1 MKQYVY
7 QNNINLINL
16 LYESD
21 FWKIIKEDAEY
32 YRKNNKL
39 KRDNAF
45 RKLKSLIESIYVDPD
60 GFDKALAAE
69 MQDFYNEMQESQ
81 YIKESYYLS
90 INHQKCSL
98 EALIGWKPLYQY
110 RTGDKKWLDDL
121 ELIRRNRRGHL
132 AFPVQKNSLN
142 QLRGTLLKDRIDYTL
157 FDIKLFYDNAAHL
170 KLQKAYEQKS
180 TRDWLLSFGSFNR
193 FIDQMKLNYFV
204 YSNSE
209 DLSSYDVIDL
219 SKPYRNS
226 SDHCLEAI
234 PQKIKIE
241 DNYITNIIDYVKYYG
256 ENLSNTHSELMYDYY
271 L

>member
-7 QNNINLINL
+7 QININLINL

-69 MQDFYNEMQESQ
+69 MQESQ

-98 EALIGWKPLYQY
+98 DALIGWKPLF
-110 RTGDKKWLDDL
+110 RFRNGDK
-121 ELIRRNRRGHL
+121 NG
-132 AFPVQKNSLN
+132 
-142 QLRGTLLKDRIDYTL
+142 
-157 FDIKLFYDNAAHL
+157 
-170 KLQKAYEQKS
+170 
-180 TRDWLLSFGSFNR
+180 
-193 FIDQMKLNYFV
+193 
-204 YSNSE
+204 
-209 DLSSYDVIDL
+209 
-219 SKPYRNS
+219 
-226 SDHCLEAI
+226 
-234 PQKIKIE
+234 
-241 DNYITNIIDYVKYYG
+241 
-256 ENLSNTHSELMYDYY
+256 
-271 L
+271 

>member
-7 QNNINLINL
+7 QNNINLINF

-98 EALIGWKPLYQY
+98 DALIG
-110 RTGDKKWLDDL
+110 
-121 ELIRRNRRGHL
+121 
-132 AFPVQKNSLN
+132 
-142 QLRGTLLKDRIDYTL
+142 
-157 FDIKLFYDNAAHL
+157 
-170 KLQKAYEQKS
+170 
-180 TRDWLLSFGSFNR
+180 
-193 FIDQMKLNYFV
+193 
-204 YSNSE
+204 
-209 DLSSYDVIDL
+209 
-219 SKPYRNS
+219 
-226 SDHCLEAI
+226 
-234 PQKIKIE
+234 
-241 DNYITNIIDYVKYYG
+241 
-256 ENLSNTHSELMYDYY
+256 
-271 L
+271 

>member
-69 MQDFYNEMQESQ
+69 MQESQ

-90 INHQKCSL
+90 INQQKCSL
-98 EALIGWKPLYQY
+98 DALIGWKPLFQY
-110 RTGDKKWLDDL
+110 RKGDKKWLDDL
-121 ELIRRNRRGHL
+121 ELIRGNRRGHL

-157 FDIKLFYDNAAHL
+157 FDIKLFYENAYHL
-170 KLQKAYEQKS
+170 KLQKAYEQEP
-180 TRDWLLSFGSFNR
+180 TRNWLMSFGTFNQ
-193 FIDQMKLNYFV
+193 FIERMQLNYFV
-204 YSNSE
+204 YK
-209 DLSSYDVIDL
+209 DPITLKYGVIDL
-219 SKPYRNS
+219 SLPYNNDKS
-226 SDHCLEAI
+226 HCLKEI
-234 PQKIKIE
+234 PKKIKVE
-241 DNYITNIIDYVKYYG
+241 ETYITNILNYIKKYGEKLSTIHVGLMIDYH
-256 ENLSNTHSELMYDYY
+256 L
-271 L
+271 

>member
-16 LYESD
+16 LYDRD

-98 EALIGWKPLYQY
+98 DALIGWKPLFQY
-110 RTGDKKWLDDL
+110 RKGDKKWLDDL
-121 ELIRRNRRGHL
+121 ELIRGNRRGHL

-157 FDIKLFYDNAAHL
+157 FDIKLFYENADHL
-170 KLQKAYEQKS
+170 KLQKAYEQEP
-180 TRDWLLSFGSFNR
+180 TRNWLMSFGTFNQ
-193 FIDQMKLNYFV
+193 FIERMQLNYFV
-204 YSNSE
+204 YK
-209 DLSSYDVIDL
+209 DPITLKYGVIDL
-219 SKPYRNS
+219 SLPYNNDKS
-226 SDHCLEAI
+226 HCLKEI
-234 PQKIKIE
+234 PKKIKVE
-241 DNYITNIIDYVKYYG
+241 ETYITNILNYIKKYGEKLSTIHVDLMIDYH
-256 ENLSNTHSELMYDYY
+256 L
-271 L
+271 

>member
-39 KRDNAF
+39 KRDNSF

-98 EALIGWKPLYQY
+98 DALIGWKPLFQY
-110 RTGDKKWLDDL
+110 RKGDKKWLDDL
-121 ELIRRNRRGHL
+121 ELIRGNKMGHL

-142 QLRGTLLKDRIDYTL
+142 QLRGILLKDRIDYTL
-157 FDIKLFYDNAAHL
+157 FDIKLFYENTAHL
-170 KLQKAYEQKS
+170 KLQKAYDQEP
-180 TRDWLLSFGSFNR
+180 TRNWLMSFGTFYQ
-193 FIDQMKLNYFV
+193 FIERMQLNYFV
-204 YSNSE
+204 YK
-209 DLSSYDVIDL
+209 DPTTLKYGVIDL
-219 SKPYRNS
+219 SLPY
-226 SDHCLEAI
+226 
-234 PQKIKIE
+234 
-241 DNYITNIIDYVKYYG
+241 NI
-256 ENLSNTHSELMYDYY
+256 
-271 L
+271 

>member
-7 QNNINLINL
+7 QININLINL

-45 RKLKSLIESIYVDPD
+45 CKLKSLIESIYVDPD

-69 MQDFYNEMQESQ
+69 MQESQ

-98 EALIGWKPLYQY
+98 DALIGWKPLF
-110 RTGDKKWLDDL
+110 RFRNGDKKWLDDL
-121 ELIRRNRRGHL
+121 ELIRGNRMGHL

-142 QLRGTLLKDRIDYTL
+142 QLRGILLKDRIDYTL

-170 KLQKAYEQKS
+170 KLQKAYEQEP
-180 TRDWLLSFGSFNR
+180 TRKWLKSFGTFNQ
-193 FIDQMKLNYFV
+193 FIERMQLNYFV
-204 YSNSE
+204 YK
-209 DLSSYDVIDL
+209 DPITFKYDVIDL
-219 SKPYRNS
+219 SLPYNNDKS
-226 SDHCLEAI
+226 HCLKEI
-234 PQKIKIE
+234 PKKLSLKKLILRIYLIILKNVAK
-241 DNYITNIIDYVKYYG
+241 NYL
-256 ENLSNTHSELMYDYY
+256 LSIWT
-271 L
+271 